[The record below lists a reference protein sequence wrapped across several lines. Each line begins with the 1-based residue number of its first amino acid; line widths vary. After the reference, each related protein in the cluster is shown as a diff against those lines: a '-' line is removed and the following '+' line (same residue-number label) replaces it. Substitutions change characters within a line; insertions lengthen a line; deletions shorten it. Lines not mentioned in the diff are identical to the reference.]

1 MTNNAPLISVITPSF
16 RQAGFLSQTMRS
28 VLEQDYPALEY
39 IVIDGGS
46 NDGSREIIAAHNDR
60 LAYWVSE
67 PDRGQV
73 HAINKG
79 LERATGQILCYLNSD
94 DLFHLGAL
102 RAVADAFMT
111 NPDADIFH
119 GRCSTIDEN
128 GTPLERE
135 FFGDID
141 SPAKILD
148 LWSVWFAGKNV
159 VQPEVFWTRR
169 LMDRIGLFDEAFNYA
184 MDYDYWTRA
193 IVDAGA
199 KVCRIDQDLAA
210 FRLWGGQK
218 STAAEKAADEL
229 RAIAIRYID
238 DPAVPLDPDTRRRL
252 KAAWTF
258 DEVFAKGCAQIA
270 AEHGSPMSRRMRVA
284 ALAMR
289 NPILFSNEAFRG
301 RMAGA
306 LRLLFGLGDPEAHAG
321 A

>member
-1 MTNNAPLISVITPSF
+1 MLSVID
-16 RQAGFLSQTMRS
+16 
-28 VLEQDYPALEY
+28 QDYPLVEY
-39 IVIDGGS
+39 IVTDGGS
-46 NDGSREIIAAHNDR
+46 SDGSYEIIAANADR

-79 LERATGQILCYLNSD
+79 LARATGDILCYLNSD
-94 DLFHLGAL
+94 DLLHPGAL
-102 RAVADAFMT
+102 KAVADAYAS

-119 GRCSTIDEN
+119 GRCSTIDEH
-128 GTPLERE
+128 GTPLERA

-141 SPAKILD
+141 TPTKVLD
-148 LWSVWFAGKNV
+148 LWSVWFRGRNV

-193 IVDAGA
+193 IVGAGA

-238 DPAVPLDPDTRRRL
+238 DPNVPLEPHVRKRL

-270 AEHGSPMSRRMRVA
+270 AEEASSLSRRLKVA
-284 ALAMR
+284 ALAAR
-289 NPILFSNEAFRG
+289 NPILFRNEAFRG
-301 RMAGA
+301 RMTGAFGRLLGIGHGEAGA
-306 LRLLFGLGDPEAHAG
+306 AA
-321 A
+321 

>member
-1 MTNNAPLISVITPSF
+1 MISIVIPSF
-16 RQAGFLSQTMRS
+16 NQAQFVSKTLTS
-28 VLEQDYPALEY
+28 VLMQDYPVEV

-46 NDGSREIIAAHNDR
+46 ADGSVDVVRSYSGQ

-79 LERATGQILCYLNSD
+79 LERAKGEILCYLNSD
-94 DLFHLGAL
+94 DLLHPGAL
-102 RAVADAFMT
+102 RAVADAYMK
-111 NPDADIFH
+111 NPNADIFH
-119 GRCSTIDEN
+119 GRCSTIDEE
-128 GTPLERE
+128 GTPLERA

-141 SPAKILD
+141 SPTKLLD
-148 LWSVWFAGKNV
+148 LWSVWFRGKNV

-193 IVDAGA
+193 IVGAGA

-218 STAAEKAADEL
+218 STASEKAADEL
-229 RAIAIRYID
+229 RKIAIRYID
-238 DPAVPLDPDTRRRL
+238 DPAVALDPDTRRRL
-252 KAAWTF
+252 KAERTF
-258 DEVFAKGCAQIA
+258 DEFFAKGCAQIA
-270 AEHGSPMSRRMRVA
+270 AEEGSPVSRRMRVA

-301 RMAGA
+301 RMTGA
-306 LRLLFGLGDPEAHAG
+306 LRRLVGLGDPEAHAH

>member
-1 MTNNAPLISVITPSF
+1 MNDINPLISVITPSF
-16 RQAGFLSQTMRS
+16 RQAKFLQKTMDS
-28 VLEQDYPALEY
+28 VLEQDYALFEY

-46 NDGSREIIAAHNDR
+46 DDGSREIIEAYSGR
-60 LAYWVSE
+60 LAHWISE

-73 HAINKG
+73 DAINKG
-79 LERATGQILCYLNSD
+79 LARATGDILCYLNSD
-94 DLFHLGAL
+94 DLFHPGAL
-102 RAVADAFMT
+102 GVVADAYT
-111 NPDADIFH
+111 KNPNADIFH
-119 GRCSTIDEN
+119 GRCSTIDED
-128 GTPLERE
+128 GAPLERV

-141 SPAKILD
+141 TPAKVLD

-169 LMDRIGLFDEAFNYA
+169 LMDQIGVFDEAFNFA

-193 IVDAGA
+193 IVGAGA
-199 KVCRIDQDLAA
+199 KVCRIEQEMSA

-218 STAAEKAADEL
+218 STASEKAADEL
-229 RAIAIRYID
+229 RSIAIRYID
-238 DPAVPLDPDTRRRL
+238 DPSVPLDPVTRRRL
-252 KAAWTF
+252 KSAWTF

-270 AEHGSPMSRRMRVA
+270 AEEGSPMSRRMKVA

-289 NPILFSNEAFRG
+289 NPILFNNEAFRG

-306 LRLLFGLGDPEAHAG
+306 LRRLVGLGDPEAHAD

>member
-1 MTNNAPLISVITPSF
+1 MS
-16 RQAGFLSQTMRS
+16 S

-46 NDGSREIIAAHNDR
+46 NDGSPEIIAAHDDR
-60 LAYWVSE
+60 LAYWVSQ

-79 LERATGQILCYLNSD
+79 LERAIGDILCYLNSD
-94 DLFHLGAL
+94 DLFHPGAL
-102 RAVADAFMT
+102 RAVAEAYT
-111 NPDADIFH
+111 KNPDADIFH

-128 GTPLERE
+128 DAPLDRA

-141 SPAKILD
+141 APVKILN
-148 LWSVWFAGKNV
+148 LWSVWFRGSNV

-193 IVDAGA
+193 IVGANA
-199 KVCRIDQDLAA
+199 KVCRIDQELSA

-218 STAAEKAADEL
+218 STAAEKAANEL
-229 RAIAIRYID
+229 RQIAIRYID
-238 DPAVPLDPDTRRRL
+238 DPAVPLAPDMRRQL

-258 DEVFAKGCAQIA
+258 DEVFAKGCAEIA
-270 AEHGSPMSRRMRVA
+270 ATESLPWRRRMRVA
-284 ALAMR
+284 KLAMHH
-289 NPILFSNEAFRG
+289 PILFRSVAFRG
-301 RMAGA
+301 RMMGA
-306 LRLLFGLGDPEAHAG
+306 LDRMVGLGRPATRSSA
-321 A
+321 

>member
-1 MTNNAPLISVITPSF
+1 MDSVF
-16 RQAGFLSQTMRS
+16 G
-28 VLEQDYPALEY
+28 QDYPSVEY

-46 NDGSREIIAAHNDR
+46 NDGSREIIAVNADR
-60 LAYWVSE
+60 LAHWVSE

-73 HAINKG
+73 DAINKG
-79 LERATGQILCYLNSD
+79 LERASGEILCYLNSD
-94 DLFHLGAL
+94 DLLHPGAL
-102 RAVADAFMT
+102 RAVANAYAKY
-111 NPDADIFH
+111 PDADVFH

-128 GTPLERE
+128 GAPLDRG
-135 FFGDID
+135 FFGDIATP
-141 SPAKILD
+141 SKILD

-169 LMDRIGLFDEAFNYA
+169 LMDRIGLFDETFNYA

-193 IVDAGA
+193 IVGAGA

-218 STAAEKAADEL
+218 SNASDKAADEL
-229 RAIAIRYID
+229 RRIAIRYID
-238 DPAVPLDPDTRRRL
+238 DPAAPLDPDTRRRL

-270 AEHGSPMSRRMRVA
+270 AEEGSSLSRRMRVA
-284 ALAMR
+284 AMAMR

-306 LRLLFGLGDPEAHAG
+306 IRRLVGLGNPKPSANA
-321 A
+321 